1 MSQWKLVPLSK
12 IDANR
17 WDSCVRSRNGEVFAE
32 FWYWNAVCKSWQAWV
47 KGDYEDV
54 IALPIERKW
63 GIVPFMRTPLYVKW
77 LEGDATQLELLVQS
91 FFGFKRVHIPFEM
104 SSSQQRQI
112 QLLHLDSSWTPSK
125 ELAKNLRKAES
136 EHAELSDAV
145 GWDEYHAFM
154 LKNHP
159 YAWPAKQQHVMKS
172 LYEAANTRDAG
183 KIAGV
188 RINGQWAAM
197 QFYIRTESKAYLIQN
212 AVSMEF
218 RNREPMPFLL
228 NSLFMKWQADADST
242 TVNFM
247 GSNNAG
253 VARFNEKFGAVA
265 QHYWEY
271 PH

>member
-1 MSQWKLVPLSK
+1 MSLSK
-12 IDANR
+12 VDADR
-17 WDSCVRSRNGEVFAE
+17 WSSCVRSRNGEVFAE
-32 FWYWNAVCKSWQAWV
+32 YWYWNAVCRHWQAWV

-77 LEGDATQLELLVQS
+77 LEGDAKQLELLIHS
-91 FFGFKRVHIPFEM
+91 FFGFKRVHVPFDM
-104 SSSQQRQI
+104 KRAQQRAI
-112 QLLHLDSSWTPSK
+112 QLLQLDSSWIPSK
-125 ELAKNLRKAES
+125 ELTKNLRKAES
-136 EHAELSDAV
+136 EHADFIEGID
-145 GWDEYHAFM
+145 WNEYHAFM

-159 YAWPAKQQHVMKS
+159 YAWPAKQQQTMRQ
-172 LYEAANTRDAG
+172 LYNAARERNVG

-188 RINGQWAAM
+188 KMNGIWAAM

-212 AVSMEF
+212 AVSLDL
-218 RNREPMPFLL
+218 RNRDPMPFLL
-228 NSLFMKWQADADST
+228 NSLFRQWQAESIST

-247 GSNNAG
+247 GSNNVG
-253 VARFNEKFGAVA
+253 VARFNEKFGAVT

>member
-1 MSQWKLVPLSK
+1 MSQWKLMSLSK
-12 IDANR
+12 VDADR

-32 FWYWNAVCKSWQAWV
+32 FWYWNAVCNSWQAWV
-47 KGDYEDV
+47 KGDYDDV
-54 IALPIERKW
+54 LALPIERKW
-63 GIVPFMRTPLYVKW
+63 GIIPFMRTPLYVKW
-77 LEGDATQLELLVQS
+77 LDGDAKQLQSLVHS

-104 SSSQQRQI
+104 RSSQQRQI
-112 QLLHLDSSWTPSK
+112 QLLHLDSSWMPSK

-136 EHAELSDAV
+136 EHADFNDAID
-145 GWDEYHAFM
+145 WDEYHAFM

-159 YAWPAKQQHVMKS
+159 YSWPLKQQQTMRQ
-172 LYEAANTRDAG
+172 LYNAASERNVG

-188 RINGQWAAM
+188 KMNGQWAAM

-212 AVSMEF
+212 AVSMDL

-228 NSLFMKWQADADST
+228 NSLFKQWQKQTGSIM
-242 TVNFM
+242 VNFM

-253 VARFNEKFGAVA
+253 VARFNEKFGTVT

>member
-1 MSQWKLVPLSK
+1 MSLSK
-12 IDANR
+12 VDADR

-32 FWYWNAVCKSWQAWV
+32 FWYWNAVCNAWQAWV

-54 IALPIERKW
+54 LALPIERKW

-77 LEGDATQLELLVQS
+77 LEGDAKQLELLIHS
-91 FFGFKRVHIPFEM
+91 FFGFKRVHVPFEM
-104 SSSQQRQI
+104 SGAQQRQI
-112 QLLHLDSSWTPSK
+112 QLLYLNPSWTPSK

-136 EHAELSDAV
+136 EHADFIESVD
-145 GWDEYHAFM
+145 WDEYRAFM

-159 YAWPAKQQHVMKS
+159 YNWPPKQQQVMKS
-172 LYEAANTRDAG
+172 LYDAAIARGFG

-188 RINGQWAAM
+188 KMNGQWAAM

-212 AVSMEF
+212 AVSLDL

-228 NSLFMKWQADADST
+228 NALFMKWQAGADST
-242 TVNFM
+242 AVNFM
-247 GSNNAG
+247 GSNNTG
-253 VARFNEKFGAVA
+253 VARFNEKFGAVSR
-265 QHYWEY
+265 HYWEY